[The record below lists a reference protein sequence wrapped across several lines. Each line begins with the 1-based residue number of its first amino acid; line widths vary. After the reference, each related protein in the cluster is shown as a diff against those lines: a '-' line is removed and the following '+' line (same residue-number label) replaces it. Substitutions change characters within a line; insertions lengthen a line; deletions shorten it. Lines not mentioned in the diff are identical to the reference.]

1 MRDIRQIIIQLVL
14 LLSFSLMSMCLNAH
28 TLIMT
33 EIMHS
38 NAHGIMDDLNELPD
52 SWVELYNPSN
62 DTLSTIGW
70 KIGTTSNVSL
80 AYTLTDSVKIPP
92 HGFHLIYCDKKKT
105 GNHTDFRIKSDGES
119 ELFLFDANN
128 QMVDHVKVPSMLAP
142 DISYGRMDEET
153 KGWHFLMRST
163 PLRANDSAF
172 SDSLLGNPKFST
184 KGGLFKQP
192 FYLKIQP
199 GKRAPKGTI
208 IRYTTNGSE
217 PDETSPM
224 APDSIRI
231 DKTTII
237 RAKQFANGWHSPI
250 SKTHSYIFHNREI
263 TLPVISLVTDSLMLY
278 DTTPTREG
286 VLAFDYSEDW
296 SAAFRRP
303 CNVEYFPKEDST
315 SAINQMIE
323 LRVGGNGSRFKAM
336 KSLNL
341 YANKRFS
348 KNDFN
353 YPFWKEK
360 PNVRHSKSIQLRN
373 SGQDCMYTHFRD
385 AVCQHTFCPYVNLDY
400 CACQP
405 CICYINGQYQGVL
418 NIRERSNGDFV
429 RANHHPQKKFDQI
442 SNWKNVHAGN
452 KEEFD
457 RLVALY
463 NTEPINYDTLYK
475 LIQMEE
481 YINLQILN
489 YIHINV
495 DFPGNNSILWKEQD
509 STGAKWK
516 WIAKDLDYGLGYAYR
531 DWVYKRDA
539 YLHHALRKDP
549 FIELWSNKENQVKL
563 FQVMMNNEKFRNEFI
578 DRTTIYIGDF
588 YTAERIC
595 TEIDSFVGLIKYEYP
610 YMKALYPNLP
620 EPNHSWEVEIQKTK
634 EWINGRLDYLPYDMQ
649 QFFLLGDTLAV
660 TFQCQAQTQKAFR
673 MNDIPLVTQS
683 FKGKYY
689 KNRELR
695 FSIEGS
701 KGIWE
706 IEKQYEDSV
715 ATERKE
721 DVEAIVLTV
730 AEDVKRVNVRF
741 IQETGNRDA
750 NKAERKRG
758 KKSSRK

>member
-1 MRDIRQIIIQLVL
+1 MRDIRQIIIQFAL
-14 LLSFSLMSMCLNAH
+14 LFSFSWVSMCLNAQ
-28 TLIMT
+28 TLTMT

-38 NAHGIMDDLNELPD
+38 NVHGIMDDLNELPD

-92 HGFHLIYCDKKKT
+92 HGFHLVYCDKKKT
-105 GNHTDFRIKSDGES
+105 GNHTNFRIKSDGAS
-119 ELFLFDANN
+119 ELYLFNANN
-128 QMVDHVKVPSMLAP
+128 QIADHVKIPSMLAP
-142 DISYGRMDEET
+142 DISYGRIGEKT
-153 KGWHFLMRST
+153 KSWHFLMHST
-163 PLRANDSAF
+163 PLRANDTAF

-199 GKRAPKGTI
+199 GKRAPQGTI

-217 PDETSPM
+217 PDESSPM
-224 APDSIRI
+224 VPDSIRI

-237 RAKQFANGWHSPI
+237 RAKQFADGWHSPI
-250 SKTHSYIFHNREI
+250 SKTHSYIFHDREI
-263 TLPVISLVTDSLMLY
+263 TLPVISLVSDSILLY
-278 DTTPTREG
+278 DTTKNREG
-286 VLAFDYSEDW
+286 VLAFDYSEEW

-303 CNVEYFPKEDST
+303 CNVEYFPKADST
-315 SAINQMIE
+315 SVINQMSE
-323 LRVGGNGSRFKAM
+323 FRVGGNGSRFTPL

-341 YANKRFS
+341 YASKRFS
-348 KNDFN
+348 KKEFD

-360 PNVRHSKSIQLRN
+360 PTVRHNSSIQLRN
-373 SGQDCMYTHFRD
+373 SGQDCMYTHVRD

-400 CACQP
+400 CASQP
-405 CICYINGQYQGVL
+405 CICYINGKYYGVL
-418 NIRERSNGDFV
+418 NIRERSNDDFV
-429 RANHHPQKKFDQI
+429 KANHHPQKKFDQI
-442 SNWKNVHAGN
+442 SNWKIIHAGN
-452 KEEFD
+452 RNEFD

-463 NTEPINYDTLYK
+463 NAEPVNYDSLYQ

-489 YIHINV
+489 YIHMNV

-509 STGAKWK
+509 STGAQWK

-531 DWVYKRDA
+531 DWVYKRS
-539 YLHHALRKDP
+539 YLHHALRKEP
-549 FIELWSNKENQVKL
+549 FTEMWSNKEYQVKL
-563 FQVMMNNEKFRNEFI
+563 FQVMMNNEKFKNEFI
-578 DRTTIYIGDF
+578 DRTTIYLGDF

-610 YMKALYPNLP
+610 YMREQYPNLP
-620 EPNHSWEVEIQKTK
+620 LPNHSWEQEIAKAK
-634 EWINGRLDYLPYDMQ
+634 EWIEGRVDYLPYDMQ
-649 QFFLLGDTLAV
+649 QFFQLGDTLSV
-660 TFQCQAQTQKAFR
+660 TFQCQPQTQRRFK

-689 KNRELR
+689 RNRELR
-695 FSIEGS
+695 ISIEGS

-706 IEKQYEDSV
+706 IESQYGDSV
-715 ATERKE
+715 VTERKE
-721 DVEAIVLTV
+721 DTEAIVLT
-730 AEDVKRVNVRF
+730 AEEGVKRVNVRF
-741 IQETGNRDA
+741 IQETGHREKG
-750 NKAERKRG
+750 KAERKKR
-758 KKSSRK
+758 SRK